1 MDHHLEVL
9 REKVGR
15 LRAEIARIQELNG
28 RYRLHGRND
37 VEAQVAHGQRQER
50 LLAIQRELAQLATVG
65 GRLRSVEDMK
75 ERQRSR
81 LFLLKQAS

>member
-1 MDHHLEVL
+1 MDHLGVL
-9 REKVGR
+9 REKIGL
-15 LRAEIARIQELNG
+15 LRAEISEIQESNE
-28 RYRLHGRND
+28 RYRLHSRND
-37 VEAQVAHGQRQER
+37 LEAQVAHGKRLER

-65 GRLRSVEDMK
+65 GRVRSVEDMK